1 MTLEIEKLRGEL
13 HRMAI
18 STAGL
23 RAVQRQRVD
32 QLREVLYQRAADW
45 TAIHA
50 GLARAEARADVKYFR
65 AARPLHESE
74 PLDTPIQP
82 PAPPARAILIATDG
96 SQIMPSRHAAF
107 LYYLV
112 NVGAMI
118 YFHGENRA
126 PDTLSE
132 PRMHYPQLQDDQT
145 EDEPGFDK
153 SAVTIERDLLEIGTL
168 SNLAW
173 QYARAA
179 QPRLALLDQRLLYY
193 PFGGGDVA
201 AREAVEKWAQ
211 AISDMRD
218 SGALVAGYI
227 DRPGKRSV
235 ITLLETLIDKGDVGW
250 EMLGKRQ
257 PGDDLTDATLYA
269 TLLGPGERSPV
280 FVDVS
285 QANERFAAEDP
296 SIAACF
302 FYFNP
307 GSPRVDGNG
316 ERMEPRTLAR
326 VDIPLYVAQDLEAV
340 ALVHGL
346 IFDQCRLTGYYPYVL
361 TRAHELAVVG
371 KMDAD
376 SLNDLI
382 DLYMQEAGVIGSIT
396 AKQSDKD
403 LLGGGRG
410 RHQMGS
416 HR

>member
-23 RAVQRQRVD
+23 REEQRQRVD
-32 QLREVLYQRAADW
+32 RLRDVLNRRAADW
-45 TAIHA
+45 VGLNA
-50 GLARAEARADVKYFR
+50 GLDRAAARADAKYFR

-74 PLDTPIQP
+74 PLNIPIKP
-82 PAPPARAILIATDG
+82 PAPPPKAILIATDG

-112 NVGAMI
+112 NVGAI
-118 YFHGENRA
+118 VYFHGENRA

-173 QYARAA
+173 QYERSA

-193 PFGGGDVA
+193 PFSGSDAA
-201 AREAVEKWAQ
+201 AREAIEKWAE
-211 AISDMRD
+211 AISEMRE

-235 ITLLETLIDKGDVGW
+235 ITLVESLVDEKDADW
-250 EMLGKRQ
+250 RMLGKRR

-280 FVDVS
+280 FMDVS
-285 QANERFAAEDP
+285 QANDRFAANDP
-296 SIAACF
+296 LIAACF

-307 GSPRVDGNG
+307 GSARVDGHG
-316 ERMEPRTLAR
+316 ERLEPRTLAR
-326 VDIPLYVAQDLEAV
+326 VDIPLWIAQDLESV
-340 ALVHGL
+340 ALVHAL
-346 IFDQCRLTGYYPYVL
+346 LFDQCRLTGYYPYVL

-371 KMDAD
+371 KLDAD
-376 SLNDLI
+376 NLNEMI

-403 LLGGGRG
+403 LVSGGRTRFAG
-410 RHQMGS
+410 P
-416 HR
+416 